1 MGVLG
6 VIAGVALLIVLALRG
21 VNVIVASLLCASVVA
36 ITNGANLA
44 DALLG
49 SYSSATFGFAQA
61 FFLVFVAGAVFGRM
75 MSESHAAASIAYAL
89 SHALGP
95 QRTLMI
101 GTLVCALLTY
111 GGVNVFIVIFT
122 VYPIGLGL
130 MQRSNTPKRLFMA
143 ATSLGAGT
151 FTMTALPGSPSLHN
165 IIMAEALGTPLTAAP
180 VIGIIGSVIMLGLG
194 LLYLEWQRKKSIEAG
209 EGFVVAPTDVVPDE
223 PDPAAL
229 PHWFTASVPMII
241 VLVTIITPMLLHRI
255 APPAPGAEGAYASLV
270 NMAIQTPIVWTIL
283 ALSLGTLS
291 GFLLFWSRL
300 KHVFG
305 ILGRGAESAVLP
317 LLNTA
322 VIIGFGGVV
331 TATAAFQKFA
341 TVMLESGIHPV
352 VSSVLS
358 INLISGIVGS
368 SSGGLRIFTNSLA
381 ESYLELGVDP
391 EILHRLVAIGAGGLD
406 SLPHCGAVITTLTI
420 MGLTHKEAYKDT
432 AIVTIVVPLIAVIM
446 LTGGVLIFT

>member
-6 VIAGVALLIVLALRG
+6 VFAGVALLIVLALRG
-21 VNVIVASLLCASVVA
+21 VNVIVASLVCASVVA
-36 ITNGANLA
+36 VTNGANLA

-89 SHALGP
+89 SHGLGP
-95 QRTLMI
+95 ERTLVI

-180 VIGIIGSVIMLGLG
+180 IIGLIGSVIMLVLG
-194 LLYLEWQRKKSIEAG
+194 LAYLEWQRKRAIAAG
-209 EGFVVAPTDVVPDE
+209 DGFVVAPTDVVPDE
-223 PDPAAL
+223 PDPEAL
-229 PHWFTASVPMII
+229 PHWAVASVPMAI
-241 VLVTIITPMLLHRI
+241 VLLTIITPMILFRL
-255 APPAPGAEGAYASLV
+255 APPVSEEGFYAGLIE
-270 NMAIQTPIVWTIL
+270 MAIKTPIVWTIL

-291 GFLLFWSRL
+291 GFILFWGRV

-305 ILGRGAESAVLP
+305 IMGRGAESAVLP

-331 TATAAFQKFA
+331 TATTAFQKFA
-341 TVMLESGIHPV
+341 TIMLESGINPV

-381 ESYLELGVDP
+381 PSYLELGVDP
-391 EILHRLVAIGAGGLD
+391 AILHRLVAIGAGGLD
-406 SLPHCGAVITTLTI
+406 SLPHCGAIITTLTI
-420 MGLTHKEAYKDT
+420 MGLSHKEAYKDT
-432 AIVTIVVPLIAVIM
+432 AIVTILVPLIAVVI
-446 LTGGVLIFT
+446 LTAGVLIFT

>member
-6 VIAGVALLIVLALRG
+6 VVAGVALLIVLALRG

-36 ITNGANLA
+36 VTNGANLA

-49 SYSSATFGFAQA
+49 SYSGATFGFAQA

-95 QRTLMI
+95 ERTLFI
-101 GTLVCALLTY
+101 GTFVCALLTY

-180 VIGIIGSVIMLGLG
+180 FIGLSAAAIMLGLG
-194 LLYLEWQRKKSIEAG
+194 LVYLEWQRRKAIEAG
-209 EGFVVAPTDVVPDE
+209 DGFVVAPTDVVPDD
-223 PDPAAL
+223 PDPATM
-229 PHWFTASVPMII
+229 PHWAVASVPMAV
-241 VLVTIITPMLLHRI
+241 VLLTIITPMILFRI
-255 APPAPGAEGAYASLV
+255 APPEGEAGLYSAIIT
-270 NMAIQTPIVWTIL
+270 MAVQTPIVWTIL
-283 ALSLGTLS
+283 ALCLGTLS
-291 GFLLFWSRL
+291 GFLLFRGQVR
-300 KHVFG
+300 HAFG

-331 TATAAFQKFA
+331 TATTAFQKFA

-352 VSSVLS
+352 ISSVLS

-368 SSGGLRIFTNSLA
+368 SSGGLRIFTDSLA
-381 ESYLELGVDP
+381 PSYLELGVEP
-391 EILHRLVAIGAGGLD
+391 EVLHRLVAIGAGGLD
-406 SLPHCGAVITTLTI
+406 SLPHCGAIITTLTI
-420 MGLTHKEAYKDT
+420 MGLTHKQAYKDT
-432 AIVTIVVPLIAVIM
+432 AIVTILVPLVAV
-446 LTGGVLIFT
+446 TVVTAGVLIFS